1 MLTLVNALE
10 ALSFRNS
17 WVDLFTDSQV
27 LIRAWQSQGA
37 RSHTLSKSQK
47 KLFWVVTK
55 TNIHLN
61 LCYIPSAVNPAD
73 PAEVKL
79 AMGVAKLSPSAQF
92 GHSADLM
99 ALPSNVQ
106 CALGGSPLPF
116 FSPHPTPGSTGVFAQ
131 LPANHGV
138 LFSNPYIFPP
148 IILIPQVLCFA
159 KSQSF
164 SCALVVP
171 GVRPRK
177 FWWPLLQSFP
187 SFLLAPE
194 STPDLVLSRSS
205 HGFSSS
211 WPLPW
216 DLWVFLIVMP

>member
-37 RSHTLSKSQK
+37 RSHTLSNSQK

-106 CALGGSPLPF
+106 CALGGSPCL
-116 FSPHPTPGSTGVFAQ
+116 
-131 LPANHGV
+131 
-138 LFSNPYIFPP
+138 
-148 IILIPQVLCFA
+148 
-159 KSQSF
+159 
-164 SCALVVP
+164 
-171 GVRPRK
+171 
-177 FWWPLLQSFP
+177 
-187 SFLLAPE
+187 SFLHTQL
-194 STPDLVLSRSS
+194 LVLQGFLRSFRPIMVS
-205 HGFSSS
+205 CFLTLIFSL
-211 WPLPW
+211 PLY
-216 DLWVFLIVMP
+216 